1 MGLFDKASHLHALA
15 SSSSLDQISFLSR
28 IFVAIIILPE
38 SSRCSLQFF
47 YILERH
53 SKDSTSSTSQQQ
65 STSSRTRPRNSDL
78 PSNWVMS
85 LEAI

>member
-1 MGLFDKASHLHALA
+1 MGLFDKASHLHAFA
-15 SSSSLDQISFLSR
+15 SSSSLDQKAHVVLKGNKLLHALNS
-28 IFVAIIILPE
+28 
-38 SSRCSLQFF
+38 SLQFF

-53 SKDSTSSTSQQQ
+53 SKDSASSTSQQQ